1 MITPARIVFEEDGKI
16 FALRRYSEDLED
28 FSGDLLKKRVVDLK
42 PSEKL
47 SLFPYGP
54 SAGGFTES
62 IYFSILTSGEKI
74 EAMNYDTSLKDRKIS
89 LSGKDIL
96 KALLITERIN
106 GIHSASYSSLFCD
119 LMERSS
125 GIEISQEIM
134 DLRTLMMEM
143 ERISHHLFVAG
154 RLSGGA
160 SQNIAS
166 MNIYLLREE
175 LLRITGQTFGHRYF
189 FGINKPGGI
198 GRDIDLSNI
207 YEKLESIVTE
217 YEEIYRTLMD
227 SRIFIDRT
235 DSTAIIRDEMA
246 AGPVLRGFGKN
257 MDGRLQHRYYNNL
270 NVRISTGDS
279 GDSLARYVVRSE
291 EIFSS
296 WEIVKKI
303 LDRNTRFNMVEEAKI
318 DKIQGTGEK
327 ISGYMETPS
336 GDLSM
341 ILSVRSG
348 KINFF
353 KYSSPSLWNLR
364 VFADAMKGNNFADFY
379 FGLESL
385 GLCVSE
391 TGDIR

>member
-1 MITPARIVFEEDGKI
+1 MISPVRIVFEEDGKM
-16 FALRRYSEDLED
+16 FALRRYSEALED
-28 FSGDLLKKRVVDLK
+28 FSGDLLKKRSVDLK
-42 PSEKL
+42 PTEKL

-54 SAGGFTES
+54 SAGGLTES
-62 IYFSILTSGEKI
+62 IYFSLLTSGERI
-74 EAMNYDTSLKDRKIS
+74 EAMNYDTSFKDRKIS
-89 LSGKDIL
+89 VSGNDIP
-96 KALLITERIN
+96 KAVLLMERIN

-119 LMERSS
+119 LIERSS
-125 GIEISQEIM
+125 GIEVSQEIM
-134 DLRTLMMEM
+134 DLRILMMEM

-160 SQNIAS
+160 SQNIGS

-175 LLRITGQTFGHRYF
+175 LLRIIGKTFGHRYF
-189 FGINKPGGI
+189 FGINKPGGT
-198 GRDIDLSNI
+198 GREIDVSNI
-207 YEKLESIVTE
+207 YEKLESIVKE
-217 YEEIYRTLMD
+217 YTEIYRTLMD

-235 DSTAIIRDEMA
+235 DSTAIIRDEIS

-257 MDGRLQHRYYNNL
+257 MDGRSQHRYYNKL
-270 NVRISTGDS
+270 NVRISTVDS

-296 WEIVKKI
+296 WEIIKKI
-303 LDRNTRFNMVEEAKI
+303 LERNSRFKIMEEVKM

-341 ILSVRSG
+341 IVSVRSG
-348 KINFF
+348 KISFF